1 MIKTHHGESRGPGTK
16 VDAELAHAEAA
27 HATSNPERA
36 EIIARTRR
44 FKASWIELAEALT
57 HVRRD
62 DTWQGWGFE
71 SFEQYTSRELKLRQ
85 ETVDKLTGSY
95 QFLQRR
101 APAVLRRDGVSESI
115 PSYQAIDFLR
125 RAEEQQGAPEEA
137 VVAIR
142 KKVLDEGVPLP
153 SVSREYKD
161 VVFPIDEDARVARD
175 RSALRHAATK
185 LRDALASTRAVPR
198 GLANGVSEKLDELLE
213 ALESAKKRAA

>member
-1 MIKTHHGESRGPGTK
+1 MIKTK
-16 VDAELAHAEAA
+16 LDAELADAERA
-27 HATSNPERA
+27 HAQSDPERA

-57 HVRRD
+57 HVRKNE
-62 DTWQGWGFE
+62 TWRSWGFE
-71 SFEQYTSRELKLRQ
+71 SFEQYAQRELHLRQ

-95 QFLQRR
+95 SFLQRR

-125 RAEEQQGAPEEA
+125 RVEEKEGAPEEA

-142 KKVLDEGVPLP
+142 KKVLEEGVPLP
-153 SVSREYKD
+153 AVAREYKD
-161 VVFPIDEDARVARD
+161 VVFPIDEDARAQRD
-175 RSALRHAATK
+175 RTALRHTAAK
-185 LRDALASTRAVPR
+185 LKDALASTRAVPR
-198 GLANGVSEKLDELLE
+198 ALAGSVAEKLDELLE

>member
-1 MIKTHHGESRGPGTK
+1 MHQTK
-16 VDAELAHAEAA
+16 IDAELETAERVHA
-27 HATSNPERA
+27 SSDPERA

-57 HVRRD
+57 HVRRK
-62 DTWQGWGFE
+62 DTWRTWGFE
-71 SFEQYTSRELKLRQ
+71 SFEQYASRELKLRQ

-101 APAVLRRDGVSESI
+101 APSVLRRDGVSESI
-115 PSYQAIDFLR
+115 PSYQAVDFLR
-125 RAEEQQGAPEEA
+125 RAEEQDGAPEEA

-153 SVSREYKD
+153 SVAREYKD
-161 VVFPIDEDARVARD
+161 VVFPIDEDTRAERD
-175 RSALRHAATK
+175 RAALRHAATK

-198 GLANGVSEKLDELLE
+198 GLASGVTEKLDELL
-213 ALESAKKRAA
+213 AVLESAKKRAA